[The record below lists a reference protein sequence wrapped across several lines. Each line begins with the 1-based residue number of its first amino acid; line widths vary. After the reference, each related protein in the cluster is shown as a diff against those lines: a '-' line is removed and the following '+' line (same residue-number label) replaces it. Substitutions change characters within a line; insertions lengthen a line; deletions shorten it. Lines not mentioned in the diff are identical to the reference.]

1 MGQGASALT
10 SSSSNPNG
18 YLTATQAATEYQ
30 PKGDYAL
37 KSSIPTVPP
46 PQDLSNYTQKSDF
59 PKLIQPY
66 VTGQLAN
73 YATTASLQQAT
84 SGLAKQSDLAALQQ
98 TVGEIPASIQQA
110 TSGLAKQ
117 SDLSS
122 LQQTVSGLPT
132 TSTLTNYAKESEI
145 TGLQSQLQNNYVT
158 NSSLLTTINNAIK
171 AAMPTANVPQT
182 NANTPP
188 VIPNTNTGAGQVTP
202 PTIPPVIPNTNTGA
216 GQVTPPIYSSYP
228 FTDYPGQGD
237 ISSQPG
243 NGTTCTALCNGIT
256 GCTGFATDGNT
267 CFFKNNTVTTPAYN
281 SSLTYYYKGTAPP
294 GPATAPQ
301 KQEVFLYSTGGYPYA
316 NSFTYSQA
324 QNACPSGSSI
334 ATIDQLSAAQQAG
347 ADWCNYGWVN
357 NTTNGGT
364 GGGIGA
370 YPANTTGPCSNQGP
384 KVYTNAAG
392 SLTDTNT
399 KYNVTCYGVK
409 PPQGTPNIVP
419 FNSSLWSQFST
430 PFAPNNQFIK
440 NVANT
445 NYCMDVPNASKG
457 DLYPIQTW
465 TCTVPQVANNQN
477 WKLSNGAL
485 VNQNSGLCLDIE
497 GWGKTA
503 GTQVG
508 QYTCS
513 GGANQQWVY
522 NNDKT
527 LTSPSAPG
535 MCLDITGSTP
545 TNGSALQ
552 INTCNGNQ
560 TQKWT
565 L

>member
-1 MGQGASALT
+1 MGQGISSLT
-10 SSSSNPNG
+10 NSSSNPNG
-18 YLTATQAATEYQ
+18 YITATQAATEYQ

-37 KSSIPTVPP
+37 KSSIPTVQAPP
-46 PQDLSNYTQKSDF
+46 DLSNYTQKTDF

-84 SGLAKQSDLAALQQ
+84 SGLAKQSDLTALQQ
-98 TVGEIPASIQQA
+98 TVGTLPTNSYLQQNY
-110 TSGLAKQ
+110 AKQ
-117 SDLSS
+117 SDLSA

-171 AAMPTANVPQT
+171 AAMPAANVPPPTT
-182 NANTPP
+182 NPPP

-202 PTIPPVIPNTNTGA
+202 PT
-216 GQVTPPIYSSYP
+216 
-228 FTDYPGQGD
+228 
-237 ISSQPG
+237 
-243 NGTTCTALCNGIT
+243 
-256 GCTGFATDGNT
+256 
-267 CFFKNNTVTTPAYN
+267 
-281 SSLTYYYKGTAPP
+281 
-294 GPATAPQ
+294 APQ
-301 KQEVFLYSTGGYPYA
+301 KQEVFLYSTGGYPYT

-334 ATIDQLSAAQQAG
+334 ATIDQLNTAQQSG